1 MVFLLRHA
9 SAGERLGSPS
19 LDRSRALDES
29 GRVDAARLAS
39 MLAPFVFQRI
49 VSSPLARCVE
59 TVEPVAARLGLG
71 IELRD
76 ELAPGAAFEE
86 LTAMLDEVDGRQ
98 ALACTHREAFEI
110 LFPPSVRC
118 EKGGGWLIE
127 RGPRRWRAATY
138 LAAPTGT
145 PPLHL
150 EPVLAG
156 S

>member
-9 SAGERLGSPS
+9 SAGERLGSAS

-29 GRVDAARLAS
+29 GRVDAVRLAS
-39 MLAPFVFQRI
+39 MLAPFAFQRI

-86 LTAMLDEVDGRQ
+86 MTALLDDVDGLP
-98 ALACTHREAFEI
+98 ALACTHREAFET
-110 LFPPSVRC
+110 LFPPSVTC

-138 LAAPTGT
+138 LA
-145 PPLHL
+145 PPSSTSRVRL
-150 EPVLAG
+150 EAVFAG